1 MAAATEA
8 VPALP
13 HARRDRARETTQRLG
28 HTADDAEAF
37 ELQETV
43 HGVHALADAGFDSLT
58 TGEHIW
64 MFLSVIIVVGITC
77 LGLLMSFGV

>member
-8 VPALP
+8 MPALP

-28 HTADDAEAF
+28 HTADEAEAY
-37 ELQETV
+37 ELQETA
-43 HGVHALADAGFDSLT
+43 HGAAALADAGFDPLT

-64 MFLSVIIVVGITC
+64 MFASAIIVLGITC
-77 LGLLMSFGV
+77 LGLLMSFGM